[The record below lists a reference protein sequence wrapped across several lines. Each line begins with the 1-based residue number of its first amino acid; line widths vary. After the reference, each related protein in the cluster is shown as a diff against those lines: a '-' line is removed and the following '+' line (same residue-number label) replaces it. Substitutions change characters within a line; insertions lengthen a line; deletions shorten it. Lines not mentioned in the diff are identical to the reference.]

1 MQKNNHSWMIAA
13 ALTLAMLHLTLVPAR
28 AQAWAKKASKSVFT
42 LKTFDA
48 DGTLIASSNGFFTS
62 DDGQAVS
69 PFAPFR
75 GAHRAVI
82 IDAQGKEM
90 AVACMLGAN
99 DTYDVAKFRVEA
111 KKTVALPIA
120 TKAAEQSA
128 VWLLPYR
135 EEKSCPQGIVRKAET
150 FKDDYTYYTLALT
163 MPEQSVGCPLLNG
176 EGAVVGL
183 MQQPA
188 SNRDTLAYAVDA
200 AFAASLNVNGLSI
213 NDATL
218 RSTHIR
224 IALPDDIDQA
234 NLTLYV
240 ASASLDSLAY
250 TELLEAFIS
259 KFPDSPDGYTYR
271 AQFATGADRFAAA
284 AADMEQAIRIATK
297 KDEAYYNYAR
307 LIYQKE
313 IYKNDRPFADWSLD
327 KAYAEAEA
335 AYAVNPQP
343 VYRQLQGQIRYAQRR
358 YAEAA
363 DIYGTITGST
373 LRSADLFY
381 EASRCQEMLR
391 DTTAQLALLDSAVAM
406 FSRPYLKEAAPYLF
420 SRALVRI
427 DAGRF
432 REAVADL
439 NEYEALMPAGLTDRF
454 FYIRHQADV
463 GGRLFQQGLDDINR
477 AIELNPASDL
487 YYAERAS
494 LQARVGQLDEAMASA
509 NECIRLAPDNSD
521 GYLFLGLAQCAK
533 GMREQGV
540 ANLRRAKELGDNQ
553 ADALIEKYSK

>member
-1 MQKNNHSWMIAA
+1 
-13 ALTLAMLHLTLVPAR
+13 
-28 AQAWAKKASKSVFT
+28 
-42 LKTFDA
+42 
-48 DGTLIASSNGFFTS
+48 
-62 DDGQAVS
+62 
-69 PFAPFR
+69 
-75 GAHRAVI
+75 
-82 IDAQGKEM
+82 
-90 AVACMLGAN
+90 
-99 DTYDVAKFRVEA
+99 
-111 KKTVALPIA
+111 
-120 TKAAEQSA
+120 
-128 VWLLPYR
+128 
-135 EEKSCPQGIVRKAET
+135 
-150 FKDDYTYYTLALT
+150 
-163 MPEQSVGCPLLNG
+163 MPPPL
-176 EGAVVGL
+176 
-183 MQQPA
+183 
-188 SNRDTLAYAVDA
+188 
-200 AFAASLNVNGLSI
+200 
-213 NDATL
+213 
-218 RSTHIR
+218 
-224 IALPDDIDQA
+224 
-234 NLTLYV
+234 
-240 ASASLDSLAY
+240 
-250 TELLEAFIS
+250 
-259 KFPDSPDGYTYR
+259 
-271 AQFATGADRFAAA
+271 
-284 AADMEQAIRIATK
+284 
-297 KDEAYYNYAR
+297 AYYNYAR

-540 ANLRRAKELGDNQ
+540 ANLRRAKELGDSQ